1 MRKKN
6 FSDPTKNEIIKKYLE
21 GALSKF
27 GEMHYCYA
35 IMNKRD
41 TDCMTIITNL
51 PDYFTE
57 VYLLNSYQSVDP
69 IIINALNRVTPL
81 VWDSSLLI
89 NGRWPVGKI
98 FESIKPHDVLSGQTF
113 VLHDPNNNLVLL
125 SLYINR
131 FLNPKQHELALN
143 CRNEIQG
150 ILIDAH
156 DMVMHIYA
164 DEPVPPKNNDFILS
178 ARENEILYW
187 YCAGKNYA
195 EIARKLNLTVST
207 IKFHMSKIV
216 KKLGVKNAKHA
227 IVLAIELDL
236 VHRP

>member
-1 MRKKN
+1 MSKKA
-6 FSDPTKNEIIKKYLE
+6 FSDPTKNEIIKSYLE

-69 IIINALNRVTPL
+69 IIINALNRVSPL
-81 VWDSSLLI
+81 VWDNSLLI
-89 NGRWPVGKI
+89 NGQWSVSKI
-98 FESIKPHDVLSGQTF
+98 FESIKPHNVLSGQTF
-113 VLHDPNNNLVLL
+113 ILHDPNNNLVVL

-131 FLNPKQHELALN
+131 FLNPKQYDLALN
-143 CRNEIQG
+143 SKNEIQG

-156 DMVMHIYA
+156 DMAMHMYA
-164 DEPVPPKNNDFILS
+164 EENSLPKNSSYIFS
-178 ARENEILYW
+178 ERENEILYW
-187 YCAGKNYA
+187 CCTGKNYT
-195 EIARKLNLTVST
+195 EIAHKLNLTVST

-227 IVLAIELDL
+227 IILAVELEL
-236 VHRP
+236 AHRP